1 MKFLMDLCHLIDGL
15 NNLKTNKMKTVL
27 LVASGISTGLSIGA
41 IWTGEIDRAILFL
54 VWAFYLRYL
63 SDQNK

>member
-1 MKFLMDLCHLIDGL
+1 MKE
-15 NNLKTNKMKTVL
+15 VL